1 MSGVLGIV
9 YRAIAGHLA
18 RKAGRSRRRAK
29 SGAVTLVQRF
39 GGALN
44 LNVHFHMLFLDG
56 VFVESSGSPV
66 FRGVATPT
74 TAELAALVEKIAS
87 RVGRH
92 LERRGLVT
100 RDAENAYLTEDAMGA
115 DDDGDPM
122 AALRGAS
129 ITYRV
134 AVGRRQGQKAF
145 TVQTVPASADE
156 RAGDIGKAGGFSL
169 HAGVSIGVG
178 SRSKLERL
186 CRYVSRPA
194 LSEER
199 LSLTSNGN
207 IRYRLK
213 TPYRDGTT
221 HVVLEPLDF
230 LARLAALVPPPR
242 VNLTRYHGVFTPGF
256 LPFALRASLRLFK
269 IAPGDFVHRTVAG
282 ARR

>member
-1 MSGVLGIV
+1 MFPDRPVRQWVLSVPYPLRFLFASRPQVMSGVLGIV

-18 RKAGRSRRRAK
+18 RKAGKSRRRAET
-29 SGAVTLVQRF
+29 GAVTLVQRF

-56 VFVESSGSPV
+56 VFVESCGSPE
-66 FRGVATPT
+66 FQGVAAPT

-115 DDDGDPM
+115 VDDGDPM
-122 AALRGAS
+122 DALRGAS

-145 TVQTVPASADE
+145 TLQTVPASADE
-156 RAGDIGKAGGFSL
+156 RVGDIGKAGGFSL
-169 HAGVSIGVG
+169 HAGVSIGAG

-194 LSEER
+194 LFR
-199 LSLTSNGN
+199 
-207 IRYRLK
+207 
-213 TPYRDGTT
+213 
-221 HVVLEPLDF
+221 
-230 LARLAALVPPPR
+230 
-242 VNLTRYHGVFTPGF
+242 
-256 LPFALRASLRLFK
+256 
-269 IAPGDFVHRTVAG
+269 
-282 ARR
+282 

>member
-1 MSGVLGIV
+1 
-9 YRAIAGHLA
+9 
-18 RKAGRSRRRAK
+18 
-29 SGAVTLVQRF
+29 
-39 GGALN
+39 
-44 LNVHFHMLFLDG
+44 
-56 VFVESSGSPV
+56 
-66 FRGVATPT
+66 
-74 TAELAALVEKIAS
+74 
-87 RVGRH
+87 
-92 LERRGLVT
+92 VT
-100 RDAENAYLTEDAMGA
+100 RDTENAYLTEDAMGA

-242 VNLTRYHGVFTPGF
+242 VNLTRYHGVFAPNSRWREKVTPNRRFEG
-256 LPFALRASLRLFK
+256 RGVEVS
-269 IAPGDFVHRTVAG
+269 GDAGTEPTGRAG
-282 ARR
+282 AMSWAQRLKRVFGIDIEKCSRCGGAVRIVACIEDPAVIRRILDHLESREQAMEGAVLPGPRAPPQLSLFE